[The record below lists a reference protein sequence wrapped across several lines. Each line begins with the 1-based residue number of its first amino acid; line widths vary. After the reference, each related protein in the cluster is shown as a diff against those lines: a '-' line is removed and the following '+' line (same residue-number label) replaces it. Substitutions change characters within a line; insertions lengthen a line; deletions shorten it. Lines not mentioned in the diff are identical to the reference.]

1 MLRLI
6 SSTAI
11 LLKVLSFCLQDS
23 QDQNLRS
30 VRSKP
35 YIVSLSSFRRPNSF
49 HCQFISQR
57 TSSLPQNSPTMAA
70 PTITNTVFRGVEGA
84 VKKTPV
90 EIPSTLGP
98 KEILI
103 KITHSSLCS
112 TDTHMIAHGMAL
124 GHEGVGIVEKIG
136 EGVTQFKV
144 GDRAGAGYLRNV
156 SL

>member
-1 MLRLI
+1 
-6 SSTAI
+6 
-11 LLKVLSFCLQDS
+11 
-23 QDQNLRS
+23 
-30 VRSKP
+30 
-35 YIVSLSSFRRPNSF
+35 
-49 HCQFISQR
+49 
-57 TSSLPQNSPTMAA
+57 MAA

-84 VKKTPV
+84 VKKSPV

-112 TDTHMIAHGMAL
+112 TDTHMIAYGMAL

-144 GDRAGAGYLRNV
+144 GDRAGTGYLRNV